1 MTADQLPSNP
11 SIDGGP
17 SPRHVNVSWSQ
28 SVDRVVSLCAAGSEE
43 KARNMTPRS
52 LALQAL
58 LVPLCLLASAQF
70 VGAQDFVELPRDL
83 EMELALSALPEG
95 LQDGAAIYIR
105 DPDQGFV
112 LHREGTN
119 GWMTFVARTSVR
131 FYAANWEYNSYP
143 SDMLIPQA
151 HTELGLQTHVRPYF
165 DIERLRIAGTPPAD
179 AKRILRE
186 RFSDGTY
193 GAPERSGVSYMLAP
207 LHRAYMAP
215 ARSDEIMTVSFPH
228 HMPFAPYARPEE
240 LGPMDP
246 YGRSGMLDYG
256 GEDAGP
262 HGYFY
267 LLIQPDQV
275 AEIQAKYA
283 PLVERL
289 CNYHAGWCLQEA
301 PGGAEND

>member
-1 MTADQLPSNP
+1 MRKKNEPNHRKR
-11 SIDGGP
+11 P
-17 SPRHVNVSWSQ
+17 SPQDLETYWSRAL
-28 SVDRVVSLCAAGSEE
+28 DRLATHLEGKE
-43 KARNMTPRS
+43 KDLRRPRTTRRRV
-52 LALQAL
+52 LQYL
-58 LVPLCLLASAQF
+58 FVPFFLLASAQC
-70 VGAQDFVELPRDL
+70 VGAQSLVELPQDL
-83 EMELALSALPEG
+83 EVELALSALPEE
-95 LQDGAAIYIR
+95 LQEGAAIYVR
-105 DPDQGFV
+105 HPEQGFV
-112 LHREGTN
+112 LHREGSN

-131 FYAANWEYNSYP
+131 FYEADWEYSYP

-151 HTELGLQTHVRPYF
+151 HTGLGLENHVQPYF
-165 DIERLRIAGTPPAD
+165 DIERLRIAGTPPAE

-186 RFSDGTY
+186 RFANGTY
-193 GAPERSGVSYMLAP
+193 KAPERSGVSYMLAP
-207 LHRAYMAP
+207 MHRAYMNP
-215 ARSDEIMTVSFPH
+215 AQSDEIMTVSFPH
-228 HMPFAPYARPEE
+228 HMPYAPYARLAE

-246 YGRSGMLDYG
+246 YGRSGILDHG

-301 PGGAEND
+301 PGGAAHD